1 MYKAEEGRADLRRKE
16 MLSAAIMLISTA
28 VLSLFVWATVSKYGV
43 SVPYVGV
50 YVLWFALSVYF
61 TKAYLFLT
69 PRCRFGAVT
78 DIKNFKV
85 VYIRSHGG
93 AAGTGATYS
102 GAEAVE
108 CTLTIAFDSGK
119 VSDLVFVYKGDLKT
133 LKVGDRVGIF
143 RFLRM
148 PVWETDPNQ

>member
-1 MYKAEEGRADLRRKE
+1 MYSAEEGRADLRRKE
-16 MLSAAIMLISTA
+16 LSSAIIMLISTA
-28 VLSLFVWATVSKYGV
+28 VLSLFIWGTASRYGV

-69 PRCRFGAVT
+69 PRRRFGTVT
-78 DIKNFKV
+78 AIKDFKETF
-85 VYIRSHGG
+85 IRSHGG
-93 AAGTGATYS
+93 AAGGGQTYS
-102 GAEAVE
+102 GMAAVE
-108 CTLTIAFDSGK
+108 CTITIAFDSGK
-119 VSDLVFVYKGDLKT
+119 VRDFVFVYKGDLKI

-148 PVWETDPNQ
+148 PVWEKTPLV

>member
-16 MLSAAIMLISTA
+16 LSSAIIMLISTA
-28 VLSLFVWATVSKYGV
+28 VLLLFIWATVSRYGA

-69 PRCRFGAVT
+69 SRKRFGAVT
-78 DIKNFKV
+78 AIKDFKETF
-85 VYIRSHGG
+85 IRSSAG
-93 AAGTGATYS
+93 ASGAGVTYS
-102 GAEAVE
+102 GMNIVE
-108 CTLTIAFDSGK
+108 CTLTIAFDNGK
-119 VSDLVFVYKGDLKT
+119 EGDFVFVYKGDLKT
-133 LKVGDRVGIF
+133 LKVDDRVGIF

-148 PVWETDPNQ
+148 PVWETNPN

>member
-1 MYKAEEGRADLRRKE
+1 MYLAEEGKADLRKKE
-16 MLSAAIMLISTA
+16 RLSAIIMLISTA
-28 VLSLFVWATVSKYGV
+28 VLVLFIWVTVSRYEV
-43 SVPYVGV
+43 SGPYVGV

-69 PRCRFGAVT
+69 PRKRYGTVT
-78 DIKNFKV
+78 AIKDFKA

-93 AAGTGATYS
+93 AAGTGATYH
-102 GAEAVE
+102 GMDVVE
-108 CTLTIAFDSGK
+108 CTLTIAFDKGK
-119 VSDLVFVYKGDLKT
+119 VRDFVFVYKGDLKI

-148 PVWETDPNQ
+148 PVWEENPV

>member
-16 MLSAAIMLISTA
+16 LSSTIIMLISTA
-28 VLSLFVWATVSKYGV
+28 VLSLFIWATVSIYGV

-69 PRCRFGAVT
+69 PRKRYGTVT
-78 DIKNFKV
+78 DIKDFKEAF
-85 VYIRSHGG
+85 IRSHGG
-93 AAGTGATYS
+93 ANGLETYS
-102 GAEAVE
+102 GMGVVE
-108 CTLTIAFDSGK
+108 CTLTIAFDNGK
-119 VSDLVFVYKGDLKT
+119 EGDFVFVYKGDLKT

-148 PVWETDPNQ
+148 PVWETNPN